1 VKQLSPVYTW
11 LVCLTCFFMLL
22 ASNGMAELFADVANH
37 AEHALSTSHRLYQKQ
52 KIANGVGSVMI
63 LTVVL
68 KMLDKVYYREQLLPP
83 VVFDWLEQ
91 FYEHPNKAAKAG
103 NHHSGNGRT
112 APVPTDSSPVVTPPR
127 APKRS
132 FGLTWKDVFR
142 CFCGWTEPEEVP
154 NEVLHADGTVA
165 YVSPLLSCAPHV
177 EPDHLLLVNLT
188 AQCVL
193 WHPTHPPSHNPA
205 HMPLGGH
212 VRL

>member
-1 VKQLSPVYTW
+1 MYTW

-63 LTVVL
+63 LTVAL

-83 VVFDWLEQ
+83 AVFEWLEQ
-91 FYEHPNKAAKAG
+91 FYEHPSKASSARD
-103 NHHSGNGRT
+103 HHSGNGHSV
-112 APVPTDSSPVVTPPR
+112 PVTDDTTNVVTPSR
-127 APKRS
+127 TIKRS

-154 NEVLHADGTVA
+154 NEVLRADGTVA
-165 YVSPLLSCAPHV
+165 YVSPLHF
-177 EPDHLLLVNLT
+177 LT
-188 AQCVL
+188 ARL
-193 WHPTHPPSHNPA
+193 
-205 HMPLGGH
+205 LGSYRG
-212 VRL
+212 